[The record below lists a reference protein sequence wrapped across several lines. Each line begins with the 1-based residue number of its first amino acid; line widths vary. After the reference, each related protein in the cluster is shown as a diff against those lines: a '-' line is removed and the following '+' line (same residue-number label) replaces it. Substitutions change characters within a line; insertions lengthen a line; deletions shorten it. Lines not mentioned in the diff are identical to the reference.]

1 MRPIFIGDEATAS
14 GYRLAGLDARTPA
27 ITEFRDALQE
37 ALEARP
43 PLVLVTMEYAEQL
56 EEEERARLFAQVSP
70 PVLPVADAGGRV
82 SAGDRAAWIRAGIL
96 T

>member
-27 ITEFRDALQE
+27 MTEIRDALHE
-37 ALEARP
+37 ALEAEP
-43 PLVLVTMEYAEQL
+43 PLILVTMEYARQL
-56 EEEERARLFAQVSP
+56 EADERARLFARVSP
-70 PVLPVADAGGRV
+70 PILPVADAGGRV
-82 SAGDRAAWIRAGIL
+82 PAGDLAAWIRAGIL